1 MFDIQPQAQTWSTT
15 FCTLFVTFEPIKLE
29 MTATP
34 QNDHNDLK
42 ISNFSSKIIFLEILI
57 QNTKKK
63 FGNRKNDD
71 YLVVET
77 NTKNRQ
83 NSFNDILFDKEMLF
97 RIRLFF

>member
-1 MFDIQPQAQTWSTT
+1 
-15 FCTLFVTFEPIKLE
+15 

-34 QNDHNDLK
+34 QNDHNGLG
-42 ISNFSSKIIFLEILI
+42 ISNFSSKIIFLEIVLI

-77 NTKNRQ
+77 NTKSRQ
-83 NSFNDILFDKEMLF
+83 NSFNDIIFDKIQDKTASASARTESKELLGM
-97 RIRLFF
+97 RRYPE